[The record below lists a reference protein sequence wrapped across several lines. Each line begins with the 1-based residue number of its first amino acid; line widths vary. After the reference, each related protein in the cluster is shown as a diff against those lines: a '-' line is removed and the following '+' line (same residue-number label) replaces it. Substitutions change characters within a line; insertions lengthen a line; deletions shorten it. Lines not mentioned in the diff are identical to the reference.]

1 MILKGFE
8 VKKMSAN
15 VVQGTVH
22 AIENTQQFGTNG
34 FRKRVV
40 VLEQDNGK
48 YLNYVPVEFAN
59 DDCDKVNSLELN
71 SNIEVKFYPNG
82 RKWQKDAQSEVKYF
96 VSLRA
101 VEYTVLD
108 VPQKTSAEVPSAS
121 TGDAS
126 VPF

>member
-1 MILKGFE
+1 
-8 VKKMSAN
+8 MSTN
-15 VVQGTVH
+15 LVQGTVH
-22 AIENTQQFGTNG
+22 AIENIQQFGTNG

-48 YLNYVPVEFAN
+48 YLNYIPVEFVN

-71 SNIEVKFYPNG
+71 SNIEVKFFPNG

-108 VPQKTSAEVPSAS
+108 MPKDSPTEVPSAS
-121 TGDAS
+121 NADAS
-126 VPF
+126 IPF